1 MSTLLPEIK
10 ALGTVWWI
18 EIFEDISREKAE
30 AVYDGLG
37 FLITAFENK
46 LSRFKPDSLVGQLNQ
61 NHTLTTTD
69 PDFKF
74 LIHKSQRL
82 FLETNGLFNILL
94 GEILENTGYD
104 QNYSFSPKNQ
114 PPVFPNLTTDLEID
128 GDTFKLKQG
137 HLDLGGIGKGYLID
151 LIAQKLQTEY
161 DLKFFLINGG
171 GDMYATSDHGQPITI
186 YLEHPLDTKKII
198 KTTTLKNQG
207 FAASSPHKRRWRV
220 SNQTFSHI
228 INPDQPDQVADG
240 SFIKSSTSALEADVF
255 ATIALIAP
263 LSDFK
268 LFAQNR
274 HFRWA
279 LLFDNAQKSL
289 NLHNFWLQKWSC
301 VRKANLLRLRHYY
314 EFVEFFKLFVLQFLK
329 ETVNVNL

>member
-1 MSTLLPEIK
+1 MSTLLPAIK

-18 EIFEDISREKAE
+18 EIFEDISDKKAE

-37 FLITAFENK
+37 FFITTFENK
-46 LSRFKPDSLVGQLNQ
+46 FSRFKPDSLVGELNQ

-69 PDFKF
+69 ADFKF
-74 LIHKSQRL
+74 LIHKSQQL

-94 GEILENTGYD
+94 GEILENTGYEQD
-104 QNYSFSPKNQ
+104 YSFILKNQ
-114 PPVFPNLTTDLEID
+114 NRPALPPNLTTDLKIT
-128 GDTFKLKQG
+128 GDTFKLSKG
-137 HLDLGGIGKGYLID
+137 HLDFGGIGKGYLID
-151 LIAQKLQTEY
+151 LISQKLQTEY

-171 GDMYATSDHGQPITI
+171 GDMYATSDHGQPIEI
-186 YLEHPLDTKKII
+186 YLEHPLQPNQSI

-207 FAASSPHKRRWRV
+207 FAASSPHKRRWKIKD
-220 SNQTFSHI
+220 QTFSHI
-228 INPDQPDQVADG
+228 INPAKPNQVADG

-274 HFRWA
+274 HFSWA

-289 NLHNFWLQKWSC
+289 NLHNF
-301 VRKANLLRLRHYY
+301 
-314 EFVEFFKLFVLQFLK
+314 
-329 ETVNVNL
+329 

>member
-1 MSTLLPEIK
+1 MSTVLPAIK

-18 EIFEDISREKAE
+18 EIFDDISEEKAE

-37 FLITAFENK
+37 FFITTFENK

-69 PDFKF
+69 PDFNF
-74 LIHKSQRL
+74 LIHESQRL

-94 GEILENTGYD
+94 GKILENIGYD
-104 QNYSFSPKNQ
+104 QNYSFIPKNQ
-114 PPVFPNLTTDLEID
+114 NQPPDFPNLTTDLKIT
-128 GDTFKLKQG
+128 GDTFKLTKG

-171 GDMYATSDHGQPITI
+171 GDMYATSDHGQPIAI
-186 YLEHPLDTKKII
+186 YLEHPIKTDTFL

-207 FAASSPHKRRWRV
+207 FAASSPHKRRWKIKD
-220 SNQTFSHI
+220 QTFSHI
-228 INPDQPDQVADG
+228 INPEKTGLIAYG
-240 SFIKSSTSALEADVF
+240 SFIKSDTSALEADVF

-263 LSDFK
+263 LPDFK
-268 LFAQNR
+268 LLAQNR

-279 LLFDNAQKSL
+279 LLFSNAQKAL
-289 NLHNFWLQKWSC
+289 NLHNF
-301 VRKANLLRLRHYY
+301 
-314 EFVEFFKLFVLQFLK
+314 
-329 ETVNVNL
+329 